1 MHFKMLM
8 GKTNPVDLE
17 RRKEKQM
24 GRPIK
29 SAETVGGT
37 TKIRSTGTT
46 LPIGTSGLAGN
57 QMVMKSF
64 VTGGSVRDTTVIVQK
79 GTKRFRCTT
88 ADGTE
93 TQQLTSIVHTSLAA
107 GQCQI
112 TGTDSAGGT
121 YFASKITGRHFVVGA
136 LGTGSQFAVGDK
148 ALLVAS
154 GPVENVSVSVP
165 NG

>member
-1 MHFKMLM
+1 
-8 GKTNPVDLE
+8 
-17 RRKEKQM
+17 M

-29 SAETVGGT
+29 SAETVDGNSKLASVNT
-37 TKIRSTGTT
+37 A
-46 LPIGTSGLAGN
+46 LPIGSSGLGGN
-57 QMVMKSF
+57 QIIMKSL
-64 VTGGSVRDTTVIVQK
+64 VTGGSVRDTTEIIQK

-93 TQQLTSIVHTSLAA
+93 TQTLTSVVHGSLSA

>member
-1 MHFKMLM
+1 
-8 GKTNPVDLE
+8 
-17 RRKEKQM
+17 M

-37 TKIRSTGTT
+37 SKVASANTA
-46 LPIGTSGLAGN
+46 LPIGSSGLSGN
-57 QMVMKSF
+57 QIIMKGF
-64 VTGGSVRDTTVIVQK
+64 VDGASAQDTTNIIQK
-79 GTKRFRCTT
+79 GNKKFRCTT
-88 ADGTE
+88 AGGTQ
-93 TQQLTSIVHTSLAA
+93 TLTLTAVVHGSLSA

-121 YFASKITGRHFVVGA
+121 YFASQITGRHFVVGA

-154 GPVENVSVSVP
+154 GPTLNVSVSVP

>member
-1 MHFKMLM
+1 
-8 GKTNPVDLE
+8 
-17 RRKEKQM
+17 M

-29 SAETVGGT
+29 SAETVDGNSKLASVNT
-37 TKIRSTGTT
+37 A
-46 LPIGTSGLAGN
+46 LPIGSSGLGGN
-57 QMVMKSF
+57 QIIMKSL
-64 VTGGSVRDTTVIVQK
+64 VTGGSVRDTTEIIQK

-93 TQQLTSIVHTSLAA
+93 TQTLTSVVHGSLSA

-121 YFASKITGRHFVVGA
+121 YFASKITGRHFTVGA
-136 LGTGSQFAVGDK
+136 QGTGSQFSVGDK
-148 ALLVAS
+148 ALIVAS
-154 GPVENVSVSVP
+154 GPVENVSVSIP

>member
-1 MHFKMLM
+1 
-8 GKTNPVDLE
+8 
-17 RRKEKQM
+17 M

-37 TKIRSTGTT
+37 SKVAAANTV
-46 LPIGTSGLAGN
+46 LPIGSSALSGN
-57 QMVMKSF
+57 QMIMQAF
-64 VTGGSVRDTTVIVQK
+64 VTSGSANATTNIIQK
-79 GTKRFRCTT
+79 GNKKFRVTT
-88 ADGTE
+88 SDGTE
-93 TQQLTSIVHTSLAA
+93 TCVLTSVASGSLGA

-121 YFASKITGRHFVVGA
+121 YFASKITGRHFHVGA

-154 GPVENVSVSVP
+154 GPVENVSLSVP

>member
-1 MHFKMLM
+1 
-8 GKTNPVDLE
+8 
-17 RRKEKQM
+17 M

-37 TKIRSTGTT
+37 SKVASVNTV
-46 LPIGTSGLAGN
+46 LPIGSSALGGN
-57 QMVMKSF
+57 QMIMKAF
-64 VTGGSVRDTTVIVQK
+64 VTGGSAQDTTNIIQK
-79 GTKRFRCTT
+79 GNKKFRVTT
-88 ADGTE
+88 ATGTE
-93 TQQLTSIVHTSLAA
+93 TCVLTSVVHGSLAA

-121 YFASKITGRHFVVGA
+121 YFASQITGRHFVVGA

-154 GPVENVSVSVP
+154 GPQANVSLSVP